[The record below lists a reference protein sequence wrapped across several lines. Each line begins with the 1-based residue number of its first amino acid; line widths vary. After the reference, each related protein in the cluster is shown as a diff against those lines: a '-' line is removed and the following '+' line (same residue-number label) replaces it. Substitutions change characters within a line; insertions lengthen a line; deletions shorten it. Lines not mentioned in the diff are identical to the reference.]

1 MFNKVYLSIFIKY
14 FKLFLVTIN
23 FLERVCFLSFFL
35 PSFLSS
41 GACVDLMVDE
51 VRGQQA
57 PEQVLTC

>member
-1 MFNKVYLSIFIKY
+1 MVNKVYSSIFIKY
-14 FKLFLVTIN
+14 FKLFLVTIT

-41 GACVDLMVDE
+41 SGCVDLMVDE